1 MNVNIEKIATLSSD
15 GRVMVYG
22 GDAPEVF
29 QYHGFQYEAS
39 TVKGFVELV
48 KKKGVQERAVVFGS
62 GKCFHAILDDA
73 VQDREL
79 DTVTM
84 PFEHSVICKEWLP
97 ILQNGM
103 VMNQKQFVDFLKRRS
118 DGEIENIDELLYN
131 IKNFKYVTSVSG
143 DFTYDSRNNY
153 TFAVKVQEA
162 EGTVRIPQSF
172 IMKCEIFKGSG
183 WEQMM
188 EIELEIQKPK
198 DQGEALLFQLTCPKF
213 PRYIEDAKEQ
223 LFDSMKRELDG
234 WLVVEGSAK
243 N

>member
-1 MNVNIEKIATLSSD
+1 MNVNIERLASLSEN

-22 GDAPEVF
+22 GEAPEIF
-29 QYHGFQYEAS
+29 QYHGYQYEAS

-48 KKKGVQERAVVFGS
+48 KKKGVQERAVIFGS
-62 GKCFHAILDDA
+62 GTCFHAILDDA
-73 VQDREL
+73 VQDRER

-84 PFEHSVICKEWLP
+84 PFKYSVICNEWIQ
-97 ILQNGM
+97 ILQRGEIFNI
-103 VMNQKQFVDFLKRRS
+103 KEFVDFLKRRS

-198 DQGEALLFQLTCPKF
+198 D
-213 PRYIEDAKEQ
+213 
-223 LFDSMKRELDG
+223 
-234 WLVVEGSAK
+234 
-243 N
+243 